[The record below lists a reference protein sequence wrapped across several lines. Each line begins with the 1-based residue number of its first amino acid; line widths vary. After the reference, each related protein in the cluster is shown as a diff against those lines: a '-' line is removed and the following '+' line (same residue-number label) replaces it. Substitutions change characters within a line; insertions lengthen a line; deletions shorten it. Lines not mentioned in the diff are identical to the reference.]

1 MRSGAPVRFP
11 WVESAAQPTLYKVLS
26 SPAPEGAG
34 VGETIRTLTKE
45 TLDNDGEALLLGLML
60 DG

>member
-1 MRSGAPVRFP
+1 
-11 WVESAAQPTLYKVLS
+11 VESAAQPTLYEALS
-26 SPAPEGAG
+26 SPAPEGDA

-45 TLDNDGEALLLGLML
+45 TLDNDDEALLLGLML